1 MHENY
6 TEEINFE
13 TCEEQVEVGPKQ
25 ATINFLK
32 QFARALSLALCNWV
46 WKAISQID

>member
-25 ATINFLK
+25 STINFLK
-32 QFARALSLALCNWV
+32 QFARAYTYSGINQPGLEGFIAN
-46 WKAISQID
+46 